1 MPKVCIMS
9 MLTFKCQDPTQSGIV
24 EKNKQNIML
33 DFIEK
38 PLYSK
43 NRNANAGVFFMKSDF
58 IKFVKSLK
66 KPVFDFSND
75 IIPYF
80 AIFINRCNM

>member
-1 MPKVCIMS
+1 
-9 MLTFKCQDPTQSGIV
+9 
-24 EKNKQNIML
+24 ML

-80 AIFINRCNM
+80 KKKIFCIKTNKLYYDIGTIQNYKLVNSILQKEQL